1 MNIDPTVPCDD
12 QTGDFVIL
20 AAINAADNR
29 PYPLVVNPITGELRV
44 NAEFTGDVIVDI
56 DLPESTNGKTLVLTG
71 GADRLPD
78 VALKSGLVIESDED
92 NANDLRVGGSDVTI
106 AFGFRLSPGESVPIV
121 TENQNT
127 VYVFGV
133 VGDEVHYLSG

>member
-1 MNIDPTVPCDD
+1 MTIDPDD
-12 QTGDFVIL
+12 SVEDQAQKLVIL
-20 AAINAADNR
+20 AAVRKADGK
-29 PYPLVVNPITGELRV
+29 PYPLRQTADGELV
-44 NAEFTGDVIVDI
+44 VDAELTGDVIVDI

-78 VALKSGLVIESDED
+78 VALKAGLVIESDED

-106 AFGFRLSPGESVPIV
+106 AFGFRLSPGESVPIS

-133 VGDEVHYLSG
+133 IGDEVHYLSG